1 MSSAV
6 AVETPQEVPTF
17 LRGNASAEQPPKPQ
31 IAPKAVAKPKA
42 PSKLKA
48 VDPKAAEPSKPKI
61 LIFGKPGVGKTWT
74 SLDFPS
80 VYYIDTEGGADLN
93 HYTDK
98 LKKAGGVYFGPE
110 QGSLDFNTVI
120 EQLQALA
127 TEDHP
132 YKTVVI
138 DSITKLFN
146 LEIANEAEKLGDKN
160 AFGADKKPAI
170 ACMRRLVN
178 WLHRLDMN
186 VILVAHEKPQWG
198 TDAKGERAEIGVTF
212 DGWDKLEYELH
223 LCLNILKTGDKRIAK
238 VKKSRLQGFPDAS
251 IFEWSFPN
259 FAERYGKD
267 VIEKKSEKI
276 SLATPEQLSQ
286 LASLMEVVKLPDD
299 QQEKWFKAAGVSSF
313 AEMDRDKIAKCIDYV
328 KAKTVPAN

>member
-1 MSSAV
+1 MNTAV
-6 AVETPQEVPTF
+6 ATAEAGKGTF
-17 LRGNASAEQPPKPQ
+17 VFKKEATESPPPKAAEKA
-31 IAPKAVAKPKA
+31 APAKKTV
-42 PSKLKA
+42 SKLKA
-48 VDPKAAEPSKPKI
+48 IDPKAAAPSKPKI

-120 EQLQALA
+120 DQIQALA
-127 TEDHP
+127 TEDHG
-132 YKTVVI
+132 YKTVVV

-146 LEIANEAEKLGDKN
+146 LEIANEAERLGDKN

-170 ACMRRLVN
+170 ACMRRLMS
-178 WLHRLDMN
+178 WLQRLDMN

-198 TDAKGERAEIGVTF
+198 TDAKGERTEIGVTF

-223 LCLNILKTGDKRIAK
+223 LCLNILKAGDKRLAK

-251 IFEWSFPN
+251 SFEWSFLN

-267 VIEKKSEKI
+267 VIDKKAEKI
-276 SLATPEQLSQ
+276 TLATPEQLAQ
-286 LASLMEVVKLPDD
+286 LRGLMEVVKLPDG
-299 QQEKWFKAAGVSSF
+299 QQEKWLKAADVSTF
-313 AEMDRDKIAKCIDYV
+313 EEMDSDKIAKCIEYV
-328 KAKTVPAN
+328 RAKTVPAN